1 MVLRNLRFASRA
13 SSRDGIGTTGAVRTD
28 SGGDGCGL
36 TSRELGGLNME
47 NCGGGG
53 REEKCAATTT
63 TKREVRSSS
72 SVVELAIPRPTPTQS
87 ATTLR

>member
-1 MVLRNLRFASRA
+1 MRIDATVSSATQQRQPMVLRELALRFA

-47 NCGGGG
+47 IAAAVAV
-53 REEKCAATTT
+53 EEQISGHQERA
-63 TKREVRSSS
+63 
-72 SVVELAIPRPTPTQS
+72 
-87 ATTLR
+87 

>member
-1 MVLRNLRFASRA
+1 MIVSWSTPTWLYSTIATEKPMRIDATVSSATQQRQPMVLRNLRFASRA

-47 NCGGGG
+47 M
-53 REEKCAATTT
+53 R
-63 TKREVRSSS
+63 RRW
-72 SVVELAIPRPTPTQS
+72 
-87 ATTLR
+87 